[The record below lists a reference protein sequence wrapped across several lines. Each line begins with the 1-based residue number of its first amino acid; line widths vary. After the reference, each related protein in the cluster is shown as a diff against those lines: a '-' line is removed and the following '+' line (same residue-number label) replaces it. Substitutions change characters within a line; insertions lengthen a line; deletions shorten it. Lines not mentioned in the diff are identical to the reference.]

1 MRKKYDDIKALFEEN
16 DRDVIIDTARKQE
29 ALQSVCTKNASMK
42 NTAGTRWQLVK
53 GQLLYMNKNILCF
66 HLAACMGM
74 VLLVWTNW
82 YDIQAWE
89 QYSMICSGVLGALSV
104 LEVGSMFF
112 SGMTELEAS
121 CYFNVRQL
129 TAFQMT
135 YSGILSL
142 AALLLSTVFA
152 SIRLERNILMT
163 GIYILVPFVATEC
176 VCLAVMLTEIGR
188 RNLLVLIAAGI
199 FSAFF
204 WSILASMPRLYEA
217 SALVFWIAALV
228 AGMGIFVL
236 QMKWFFKILDKG
248 EIVCAD

>member
-42 NTAGTRWQLVK
+42 NTAGSRWQLVK

-82 YDIQAWE
+82 CDIQAWE

-112 SGMTELEAS
+112 FRYDRAG
-121 CYFNVRQL
+121 
-129 TAFQMT
+129 
-135 YSGILSL
+135 GK
-142 AALLLSTVFA
+142 LLL
-152 SIRLERNILMT
+152 
-163 GIYILVPFVATEC
+163 
-176 VCLAVMLTEIGR
+176 
-188 RNLLVLIAAGI
+188 
-199 FSAFF
+199 
-204 WSILASMPRLYEA
+204 
-217 SALVFWIAALV
+217 
-228 AGMGIFVL
+228 
-236 QMKWFFKILDKG
+236 
-248 EIVCAD
+248 